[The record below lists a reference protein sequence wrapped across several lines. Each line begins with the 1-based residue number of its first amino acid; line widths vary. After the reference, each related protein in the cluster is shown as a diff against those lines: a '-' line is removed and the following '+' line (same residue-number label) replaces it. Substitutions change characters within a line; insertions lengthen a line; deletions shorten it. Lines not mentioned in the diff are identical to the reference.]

1 MATQTY
7 KIPSSEI
14 PGYSAIYRNNLFK
27 DGTQGSEFSEITT
40 AYELFQHHLAIAPKT
55 EFMGTRQFNP
65 ADGSFGAYEW
75 LTTTDVAE
83 YVEEFGSGLDHVFSK
98 YAPDSSRASGQQPLG
113 IFSSNRTEWLLTEF
127 SAFRSRRYS
136 VGVCDSSG
144 VEYSEYII
152 NHAEL
157 SVVVCSIDKI
167 PRMLDRIALIP
178 GLRVVIS
185 MDRLDC
191 SRPNSVTQALSAETA
206 GSSLRKRA
214 AALGIT
220 LLDMDEVLEM
230 GRATPTTAQPPTPS
244 DMCTM
249 CYSSG
254 TTGAQKGVLIHHDGF
269 INAVR
274 GVHLALRL
282 TDSTYLSF
290 MSLVHCMDRY
300 GIYMLMFGGVRV
312 GFFSGDRARIV
323 DDMQVLRPTVLFAFP
338 LLLNIIHDGMTKATI
353 GARGIKGFLS
363 RVAYRSKQK
372 HLASTGRLSHGL
384 WDRVLFSKVAAK
396 LGGRVKAILSGGSDL
411 KPEVME
417 FLRLALSC
425 EVLQG
430 YGQTETMASGTAQR
444 MGDYT
449 SGHFGIPTPGIDI
462 RLRSKPDIGYLVT
475 DSPCPRGEL
484 MMRSK
489 SVFAEY
495 LGEPDKTRETMDGEW
510 LATGDIVQINP
521 TGTISFISRKANYFK
536 VGTGFW
542 LSGERL
548 ENIYSQ
554 HPLVQSLYV
563 VGAPEYYRA
572 VSIVVPDSAEFIPW
586 ARAVANSPAA
596 SLEELCSNTT
606 VVQELTQKLRMH
618 AEANGL
624 VIQEQLGAIFIEPM
638 PFREK
643 NSALYTSTLK
653 LKRREAA
660 KFYDEQLKKLFTEVG
675 EFDKPNVPQ
684 TVSDVTK

>member
-1 MATQTY
+1 MASQTF
-7 KIPSSEI
+7 KVPSSEI
-14 PGYSAIYRNNLFK
+14 LEYSAIYRNNLFK

-55 EFMGTRQFNP
+55 EFLGTRQFNP
-65 ADGSFGAYEW
+65 ADGSF
-75 LTTTDVAE
+75 
-83 YVEEFGSGLDHVFSK
+83 EFGSGLDHVFAK

-167 PRMLDRIALIP
+167 PRMLNRIALIP

-191 SRPNSVTQALSAETA
+191 SQPNSVTQAFSAETA

-214 AALGIT
+214 VELGIT
-220 LLDMDEVLEM
+220 LMDMDEVLEM

-312 GFFSGDRARIV
+312 GFYSGDHARLV
-323 DDMQVLRPTVLFAFP
+323 NDMQVLRPTVLFAFP
-338 LLLNIIHDGMTKATI
+338 LLLNIIHDGMAKATI
-353 GARGIKGFLS
+353 GARGIKGLLS
-363 RVAYRSKQK
+363 RP
-372 HLASTGRLSHGL
+372 SHRL

-396 LGGRVKAILSGGSDL
+396 LGGRVKAILSGGASL

-417 FLRLALSC
+417 YLRLALSC

-449 SGHFGIPTPGIDI
+449 SGHFGIPNPGIDI

-510 LATGDIVQINP
+510 FATGDIVQINP
-521 TGTISFISRKANYFK
+521 SGTVSFISRITNHLRI
-536 VGTGFW
+536 GTGFW
-542 LSGERL
+542 VSAERL
-548 ENIYSQ
+548 ENVYSQ
-554 HPLVQSLYV
+554 HPLLQSLYV
-563 VGAPEYYRA
+563 EGNNEHYKVVA
-572 VSIVVPDSAEFIPW
+572 IVVPDSAEFIPW

-606 VVQELTQKLRMH
+606 IVQELKQTLRMH

-624 VIQEQLGAIFIEPM
+624 SIQEQLGAIFIEPT

-653 LKRREAA
+653 LKRRVAA
-660 KFYDEQLKKLFTEVG
+660 KFYDEQLQKLLIEVG
-675 EFDKPNVPQ
+675 AL
-684 TVSDVTK
+684 